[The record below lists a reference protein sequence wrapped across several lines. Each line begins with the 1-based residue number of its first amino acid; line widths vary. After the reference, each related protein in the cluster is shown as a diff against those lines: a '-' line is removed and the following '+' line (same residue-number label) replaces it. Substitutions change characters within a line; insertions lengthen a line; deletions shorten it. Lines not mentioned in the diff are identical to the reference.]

1 MTRVFHAWPY
11 GRFTEIKSNLRR
23 KKLHIMN
30 QSSNFLGNSFGNRDN
45 VRTPIQFRRK
55 SLPSILKENSYS
67 RTDTHIHFHINSTSV
82 IRLIKQNQQ
91 SFSSIE
97 MNKLLL
103 APTGLVDQ
111 IQVQK
116 PILVTATDLMPEN
129 T

>member
-11 GRFTEIKSNLRR
+11 DRFIEIKSNLRR